1 MKTAIVFSLL
11 TSNLVK
17 PHREAIAS
25 ASSVSKVALPAGCSK
40 WIAYDP
46 QCTDPDIVDKVSSVL
61 TGFERVEVKP
71 VSVSL
76 QGWGCRQM
84 DFIDAAVEKSGCE
97 SIMSFP
103 SNWLCLQ
110 PMNLDLAFRIT
121 TLDDVL
127 SVFLGGCPTAHVDRG
142 SVFSWTDGPV
152 PKYVRLRIRSF
163 DFLGLDRMDC
173 PCVVNVRLFK
183 DLLSAKYRR
192 LNDLN
197 RCGWDPKYQVLYPDA
212 LTREPGD
219 GKPEPFRDI
228 VGICPEYWNKY
239 ELKEDGDG
247 QV

>member
-1 MKTAIVFSLL
+1 MNTAIVFSLL
-11 TSNLVK
+11 TSNFVK
-17 PHREAIAS
+17 PVDEAVAS
-25 ASSVSKVALPAGCSK
+25 ARSVSKVALPDGCSK
-40 WIAYDP
+40 WLAYDP
-46 QCTDPDIVDKVSSVL
+46 KCTGADIVGKVSAEL
-61 TGFERVEVKP
+61 PGFEPVEVPP

-76 QGWGCRQM
+76 QCWGCRQM
-84 DFIDAAVEKSGCE
+84 DFAEAAIARSGCD

-121 TLDDVL
+121 MLDDIL
-127 SVFLGGCPTAHVDRG
+127 SVFLGGCPTAHVDSG
-142 SVFSWTDGPV
+142 SVFSWDDGPV
-152 PKYVRLRIRSF
+152 PKYVRLRVRSF
-163 DFLGLDRMDC
+163 DFTGLDRMEC
-173 PCVVNVRLFK
+173 PCVVNARLFK
-183 DLLSAKYRR
+183 DLLATKGRR

-212 LTREPGD
+212 LTHEPGD

-228 VGICPEYWNKY
+228 VGICPEYWDKY